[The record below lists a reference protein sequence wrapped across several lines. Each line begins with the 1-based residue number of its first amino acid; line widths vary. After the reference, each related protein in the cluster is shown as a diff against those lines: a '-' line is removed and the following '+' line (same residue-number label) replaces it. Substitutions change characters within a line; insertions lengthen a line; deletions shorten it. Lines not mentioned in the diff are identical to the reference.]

1 MKTTLICGLAIA
13 ALAQTTA
20 LCGQDLAKEAAA
32 SFPRDT
38 TRLEY
43 SKPAQLRTLN
53 NYAALR
59 GRYMGPPLQRLENSL
74 SRLGVHEEDIQE
86 LLLGWESA
94 AKEAGDLYGFAIGRF
109 DEKGMSD
116 RAAASGLAPTP
127 VGKHQAYCLEAGI
140 AGTCV
145 ILLGHSLGAFGP
157 FGVLNTIIDAR
168 AGEAPA
174 LGSDDRLAKLAS
186 EAARKESPLWGVAI
200 GPAVGD
206 WFKAWMPSQD
216 SLQLDWSR
224 AFSGVE
230 ALSYNVQAKDKVNL
244 EVRLDCSTPEA
255 AANLRQVLEGV
266 RLFQQIAWQNQN
278 PNQPNPFEALDVAA
292 KDRRVELS
300 LVAPYDSIGGA
311 SVGVRTNP

>member
-1 MKTTLICGLAIA
+1 MKTTLICGFAIA

-32 SFPRDT
+32 SFPRAT
-38 TRLEY
+38 IRLEY
-43 SKPAQLRTLN
+43 SKPAQLRTLH

-59 GRYMGPPLQRLENSL
+59 ERYMGPPLQRLENSL

-86 LLLGWESA
+86 LLLGWEPG
-94 AKEAGDLYGFAIGRF
+94 KEAVELYGFASGRF
-109 DEKGMSD
+109 DEKGMSE

-127 VGKHQAYCLEAGI
+127 VGGHQAYCLEAGM

-145 ILLGHSLGAFGP
+145 ILLGHSLGAFGS

-168 AGEAPA
+168 AGQAPA
-174 LGSDDRLAKLAS
+174 LNSDDRLAKLAS
-186 EAARKESPLWGVAI
+186 EAARNESPLWGVAI
-200 GPAVGD
+200 GPAVSD

-224 AFSGVE
+224 AFSRVE

-244 EVRLDCSTPEA
+244 DVRLDCSTPEA

-266 RLFQQIAWQNQN
+266 RLFQQIAWRNQN

-300 LVAPYDSIGGA
+300 LVAPYDAIGG
-311 SVGVRTNP
+311 VGVRTTP